1 MTIERALTRKDQF
14 QDGTR
19 LDSWMYRI
27 MRNIWIAE
35 SRART
40 RRSQTFAE
48 EEAGLA
54 VGADGSQEASVALAD
69 TARSLARLPHE
80 LRETVMLVLVEGSSS
95 TKPERAV

>member
-27 MRNIWIAE
+27 MRNIWIDE
-35 SRART
+35 SRARA
-40 RRSQTFAE
+40 RRSETFAD

-69 TARSLARLPHE
+69 IDRAMARSEEHTSE
-80 LRETVMLVLVEGSSS
+80 LQSLMRISC
-95 TKPERAV
+95 AVFFLYNK